1 MSDEKSSARQRL
13 LLSHSMT
20 RRSTALITAALLLV
34 AVTAFETS
42 TSTEVDPVVDPEHP
56 DTKILRSI
64 CGACEGHL
72 VFPNNGSNTHQHKIC
87 FDRVDQMCH
96 SDLEDKYSF
105 CGKVTLDGDDQEH
118 GMNHVIEVCRLVAT
132 SRLVRVSRDL
142 SLSTHAL
149 VFPLLFIFHSSR
161 IGSSSTA
168 SGSRRPR
175 SRSASCRR
183 MRMPS
188 WRSSSESG

>member
-1 MSDEKSSARQRL
+1 
-13 LLSHSMT
+13 MT
-20 RRSTALITAALLLV
+20 RRSTALLTVALLLV

-105 CGKVTLDGDDQEH
+105 CSKVTLDGDDQEH

-142 SLSTHAL
+142 SLSY
-149 VFPLLFIFHSSR
+149 SR
-161 IGSSSTA
+161 SRLSFAFYFSQLENWKLEHCEWVTA
-168 SGSRRPR
+168 SAEPERELPPDED
-175 SRSASCRR
+175 AVLAL
-183 MRMPS
+183 
-188 WRSSSESG
+188 EL